1 MGNIKMKDLLL
12 KSIDNTAN
20 IILLGFL
27 WTLTSLPIISIG
39 ASTCALNYAMIDYME
54 NNQRQTM
61 KVFFDSFK
69 ANLKQAT
76 KIWLVYFL
84 LIIILLIDMIFYS
97 QTEGALLIIST
108 WFAGIMLLM
117 ILWQIL
123 FIFPYIAC
131 FNVTNKEAL
140 KAFSSYFKMY
150 PVVMLLIAMIS
161 AVLLLGVAIFVP
173 FLLMFAAGFIAFIN
187 SRFYIA
193 MFKRGTKEKAEY
205 KIKLSDK

>member
-1 MGNIKMKDLLL
+1 
-12 KSIDNTAN
+12 
-20 IILLGFL
+20 
-27 WTLTSLPIISIG
+27 
-39 ASTCALNYAMIDYME
+39 
-54 NNQRQTM
+54 
-61 KVFFDSFK
+61 
-69 ANLKQAT
+69 
-76 KIWLVYFL
+76 
-84 LIIILLIDMIFYS
+84 
-97 QTEGALLIIST
+97 
-108 WFAGIMLLM
+108 M